1 MKKSFYTLAAISSA
15 VMALSACGT
24 SSNNHKHGGM
34 VDAPA
39 PTAPAVH
46 AHHNRTSTQ
55 VSVSP
60 QQAIAIAQ
68 KQAGGQATEVHLK
81 GKYGTPVYEV
91 EVRNGQNE
99 HTVYVDAASGK
110 VMGSKLETEWKSM
123 RQTAVSLERAME
135 IAQSKVSGRVLEAE
149 RDSKRGQIV
158 YKVEILSADNIP
170 YKVIIDADN
179 GNVLASYVDYDD

>member
-24 SSNNHKHGGM
+24 SSNNHKHSGM

-46 AHHNRTSTQ
+46 THHNRAPAQ

-60 QQAIAIAQ
+60 QQAIGIAQ
-68 KQAGGQATEVHLK
+68 KQAGGQATEISLK
-81 GKYGTPVYEV
+81 GKYGNPVYKV
-91 EVRNGQNE
+91 EVRNGQRE
-99 HTVYVDAASGK
+99 HTVYIDASN
-110 VMGSKLETEWKSM
+110 GSVRGGKLETEWKPM

-135 IAQSKVSGRVLEAE
+135 IAQGKINGRVLDAE

-158 YKVEILSADNIP
+158 YKVEVLSADNVP
-170 YKVIIDADN
+170 HKVIIDADN
-179 GNVLASYVDYDD
+179 GSVLASYVDYDD